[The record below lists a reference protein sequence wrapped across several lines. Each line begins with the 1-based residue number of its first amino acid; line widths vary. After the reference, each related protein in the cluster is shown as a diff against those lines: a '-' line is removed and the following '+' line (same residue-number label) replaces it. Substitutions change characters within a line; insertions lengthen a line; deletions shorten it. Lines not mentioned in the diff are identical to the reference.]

1 MIHKRLCNLSTKV
14 YRTFDGIVKIPVT
27 IMKNVNIFTIY
38 ETLFENVITILSI
51 SYKNKTKIH
60 GKRKVSALLIYKKC
74 QGIST
79 LQAISV

>member
-1 MIHKRLCNLSTKV
+1 MIDKRSCNLSTKV
-14 YRTFDGIVKIPVT
+14 YRPFYGIVKIPVT

-38 ETLFENVITILSI
+38 ETLFENVITIVSI

-60 GKRKVSALLIYKKC
+60 GKKVSALLIYKKC

>member
-1 MIHKRLCNLSTKV
+1 
-14 YRTFDGIVKIPVT
+14 
-27 IMKNVNIFTIY
+27 MKNVNIFTIY
-38 ETLFENVITILSI
+38 ETLFENVITIVSI

-60 GKRKVSALLIYKKC
+60 GKKVSALLIYKKC